1 MREFR
6 IIGTA
11 HIRHPPFLK
20 ALEAALDEAAPDQ
33 LLLEMPDA
41 AALAGEVVQQKPE
54 MTLAWR
60 WAERHGVPVRGHEPA
75 GPPILKEGLAPERIA
90 KLAEEMDALVQALAP
105 AQLLDIFCD
114 RRPPNSDAEHRLQVV
129 ITELIDRE
137 KALARTRD
145 MLKAVHDLA
154 APTGTVLILCGGN
167 HAPHLA
173 AALPRCRIIRGEH
186 FY

>member
-1 MREFR
+1 MREFK

-11 HIRHPPFLK
+11 HIRHPPFLA

-41 AALAGEVVQQKPE
+41 VALAGDVAQQKPE
-54 MTLAWR
+54 MAVAWR
-60 WAERHGVPVRGHEPA
+60 WAERRSVPVRGHEPA
-75 GPPILKEGLAPERIA
+75 GPPILKDGLAPERIA

-105 AQLLDIFCD
+105 AQLMDIFCD
-114 RRPPNSDAEHRLQVV
+114 RRPPNSDAEHRLQAV
-129 ITELIDRE
+129 IAELIDQE
-137 KALARTRD
+137 KALARSNGI
-145 MLKAVHDLA
+145 LEAIGEIA
-154 APTGTVLILCGGN
+154 APTGTILILCGGN

-173 AALPRCRIIRGEH
+173 AALPRCQIIHGEH